1 MRIISHV
8 QDQTMMNGNRSL
20 MYAVFR
26 NLVENS
32 IKYAGKGT
40 EIRIDA
46 TRHINHIELTYCD
59 NGVGVSELQLAR
71 IFERFYS
78 IPGKPGST
86 EGSGLGLSIVKNA
99 VAFHKG
105 TISASL
111 PKEGGLRF
119 NMEFLGI

>member
-1 MRIISHV
+1 MDH
-8 QDQTMMNGNRSL
+8 L
-20 MYAVFR
+20 
-26 NLVENS
+26 
-32 IKYAGKGT
+32 
-40 EIRIDA
+40 
-46 TRHINHIELTYCD
+46 ELSYYD
-59 NGVGVSELQLAR
+59 NGAGVGESQLNR

-99 VAFHKG
+99 VVFHKG

-119 NMEFLGI
+119 DMKFYIM